1 MYLYWESCMKTS
13 LRGPMRVTLCIEIQ
27 GELCFPLYIC
37 LYCLN
42 FSHEHVLFIE
52 PEIAHRKLF
61 SLKGGREM
69 KEACPGPGTLCLR
82 RPEPQHWQ
90 WWRTRVLSCL
100 APLKAAPPSFWRR
113 VPPTPSNAIAL
124 ISYFNGHH
132 CLFCKLLEIIVDSH
146 AVVRKNTE
154 QRSLYFSPSFP
165 HGNILPKY
173 NTVSQLPLYQPSTL
187 FRFPWVYM
195 NSFMYV

>member
-61 SLKGGREM
+61 SLKGGSSSCVVPGGMPPFRPRLLPPAM
-69 KEACPGPGTLCLR
+69 WLGRVARVNRCFAC
-82 RPEPQHWQ
+82 RP
-90 WWRTRVLSCL
+90 CGL
-100 APLKAAPPSFWRR
+100 ADVVSSSAYVYDVF
-113 VPPTPSNAIAL
+113 T
-124 ISYFNGHH
+124 SY
-132 CLFCKLLEIIVDSH
+132 I
-146 AVVRKNTE
+146 
-154 QRSLYFSPSFP
+154 
-165 HGNILPKY
+165 
-173 NTVSQLPLYQPSTL
+173 
-187 FRFPWVYM
+187 
-195 NSFMYV
+195 